1 MSDISFFSHSGYQAH
16 TNVSRVVDGAEP
28 MEFKALFK
36 AWRDKYE
43 TTGVGKKYSGK
54 DKEGHMTF
62 SHSLPSHKVLILILM
77 GQKIPNFCHLQQ
89 NAGALRKYLAFH
101 CLHSYESNAVK

>member
-1 MSDISFFSHSGYQAH
+1 MEFGVIFPKRTELLPLKDYKGHLVKKLSFKGLFEIKDSRTYTAGYNAH

-43 TTGVGKKYSGK
+43 NTGIGKKYSGQY
-54 DKEGHMTF
+54 D
-62 SHSLPSHKVLILILM
+62 HS
-77 GQKIPNFCHLQQ
+77 
-89 NAGALRKYLAFH
+89 
-101 CLHSYESNAVK
+101 

>member
-62 SHSLPSHKVLILILM
+62 SHSLPSHKVLIDID
-77 GQKIPNFCHLQQ
+77 ID
-89 NAGALRKYLAFH
+89 GAKNSQFLSSPAECRSIKETFGFSLSAF
-101 CLHSYESNAVK
+101 L

>member
-1 MSDISFFSHSGYQAH
+1 MIKLNIPGYNAH

-43 TTGVGKKYSGK
+43 NTGIGKKYSGQY
-54 DKEGHMTF
+54 D
-62 SHSLPSHKVLILILM
+62 HSQGI
-77 GQKIPNFCHLQQ
+77 GCEF
-89 NAGALRKYLAFH
+89 F
-101 CLHSYESNAVK
+101 

>member
-1 MSDISFFSHSGYQAH
+1 MIKLNVPGYNAH

-43 TTGVGKKYSGK
+43 NTGIGKKYSGQY
-54 DKEGHMTF
+54 D
-62 SHSLPSHKVLILILM
+62 HS
-77 GQKIPNFCHLQQ
+77 
-89 NAGALRKYLAFH
+89 
-101 CLHSYESNAVK
+101 